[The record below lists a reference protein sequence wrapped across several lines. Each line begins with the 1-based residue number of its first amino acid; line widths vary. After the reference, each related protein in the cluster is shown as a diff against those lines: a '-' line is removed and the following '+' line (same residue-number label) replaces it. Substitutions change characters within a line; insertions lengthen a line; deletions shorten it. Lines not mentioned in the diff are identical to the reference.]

1 MKTNWEG
8 LWQSKTAVYRSKPL
22 TQAQI
27 KELPKKS
34 RLIVRYNKFH
44 TNNDGATPKFVFCF
58 ADAEDA
64 DAIALDFIEQEKEE
78 TQLYVPLEIA
88 IEIAK
93 GVLQDAENGY
103 SMDDLMVEVAR
114 FMELNSVEK

>member
-44 TNNDGATPKFVFCF
+44 TNNDGTTPKFVFCF
-58 ADAEDA
+58 ADAQDA
-64 DAIALDFIEQEKEE
+64 DAITLDFIEQEKEE
-78 TQLYVPLEIA
+78 TQLYVPLDLA
-88 IEIAK
+88 IEIAREMLSDLK
-93 GVLQDAENGY
+93 YGY
-103 SMDDLMVEVAR
+103 SYDDLTVEVATL
-114 FMELNSVEK
+114 MEYNSVEK